1 MRNLRTAVLSLV
13 TAATVSVAT
22 VSVAGVSVASAAPDV
37 AETDNP
43 NTVSSEFSSHGSSLW
58 EIGDGLQAEEG
69 INAEDL
75 FGEETVDDA
84 PAWATE
90 WVKLTI
96 AAGVATLAG
105 AAIGVVNYLKY
116 TGVLPR

>member
-1 MRNLRTAVLSLV
+1 MRNLRTAAVALV
-13 TAATVSVAT
+13 AAAT
-22 VSVAGVSVASAAPDV
+22 VSVAGVSVASAAPGV

-43 NTVSSEFSSHGSSLW
+43 NTLSSELSSHGSSLP
-58 EIGDGLQAEEG
+58 EIGTGLDADDE

-75 FGEETVDDA
+75 LGEETVDDA

>member
-1 MRNLRTAVLSLV
+1 MRNLRTAALSLV
-13 TAATVSVAT
+13 TAAT
-22 VSVAGVSVASAAPDV
+22 VSVAGVSVASAAPGV
-37 AETDNP
+37 ADTTNE

-58 EIGDGLQAEEG
+58 EIGEGLEADRD

-75 FGEETVDDA
+75 FGEETAKDA

-90 WVKLTI
+90 WVRLTI
-96 AAGVATLAG
+96 VAGVATLAG

>member
-1 MRNLRTAVLSLV
+1 MRNLRTAALSLV
-13 TAATVSVAT
+13 TAAT
-22 VSVAGVSVASAAPDV
+22 VSVAGVSVASAAPGV

-58 EIGDGLQAEEG
+58 EIGEGLEAEEG

>member
-1 MRNLRTAVLSLV
+1 MRNFRTAAVALA
-13 TAATVSVAT
+13 TAATVT
-22 VSVAGVSVASAAPDV
+22 VSGVSVASAATGV
-37 AETDNP
+37 ADTTNE

-58 EIGDGLQAEEG
+58 EIGEGLEADREVTG
-69 INAEDL
+69 EDL
-75 FGEETVDDA
+75 FGKETTDDA

-90 WVKLTI
+90 WVNLTI
-96 AAGVATLAG
+96 VAGVATLAG